1 MFNTKLFFLLLKVWS
16 ISINQTWSKC
26 ACKLTL
32 LGHTDTVR
40 CLVVNNFI
48 LFKNKKIHFSKI

>member
-1 MFNTKLFFLLLKVWS
+1 MNFYFFVKVWS

-40 CLVVNNFI
+40 CLVVNNVDLKKKHIFLI
-48 LFKNKKIHFSKI
+48 LKIL